1 MMPYWEK
8 PVISYVKADQGYF
21 AVFPCHED
29 ERVMVSE
36 LYEMPI
42 IAFQISDEVTLEPK
56 QGTDE
61 YGVNTVIKYVTAE
74 DVYSDECYLK
84 MPDGTYVD
92 PMNRRFSSREDLIEY
107 INSNRK

>member
-1 MMPYWEK
+1 MMRYWEK

-21 AVFPCHED
+21 AVFPCDKD
-29 ERVMVSE
+29 ESGVTGD

-42 IAFQISDEVTLEPK
+42 IAFQISDEVALEPK

-74 DVYSDECYLK
+74 DVYGDECYLK

-92 PMNRRFSSREDLIEY
+92 PMNRRFSSQEELLEY
-107 INSNRK
+107 INSNKK